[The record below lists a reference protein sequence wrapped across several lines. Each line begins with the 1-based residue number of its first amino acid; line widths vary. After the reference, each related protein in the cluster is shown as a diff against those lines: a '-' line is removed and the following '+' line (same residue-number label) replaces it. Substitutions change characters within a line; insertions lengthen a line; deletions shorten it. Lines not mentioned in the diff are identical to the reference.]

1 MHRDLDQR
9 ATLARLLRELP
20 EDALPPYDFRE
31 FQRRAAQRA
40 LAAQERHGGRL
51 LAGAAAIAV
60 AALAVLLR
68 VGAPAPH
75 VAAGGVTIGEVAP
88 PQAAPALM
96 PARPEV
102 LEHWL
107 ASLPSDPA
115 LVRVGARA
123 AVSGLEDRI
132 AQLDDQLSTARL
144 EPAQAGRLDAL
155 QQERTRLMGAL
166 VQVRYAET
174 LADAAR

>member
-1 MHRDLDQR
+1 MHRDLDPR

-20 EDALPPYDFRE
+20 EDALAPYDFRE
-31 FQRRAAQRA
+31 FERRAAQRT
-40 LAAQERHGGRL
+40 LAAQGRHGGRL
-51 LAGAAAIAV
+51 VAAAAAIAV
-60 AALAVLLR
+60 MTLVVLLR
-68 VGAPAPH
+68 FGTPAPR
-75 VAAGGVTIGEVAP
+75 VAAGNVTIGAVTAP
-88 PQAAPALM
+88 RAAPKLM

-102 LEHWL
+102 LENWL

-132 AQLDDQLSTARL
+132 AQLDDQLSAARL
-144 EPAQAGRLDAL
+144 APAQPGRLDAL

>member
-1 MHRDLDQR
+1 MHRDLDQH

-20 EDALPPYDFRE
+20 DDALPPYDFGE
-31 FQRRAAQRA
+31 FQRRAAQRT
-40 LAAQERHGGRL
+40 LAARERHGGRL
-51 LAGAAAIAV
+51 LAAV
-60 AALAVLLR
+60 AATAVMALAVLLR
-68 VGAPAPH
+68 FGAPAPH
-75 VAAGGVTIGEVAP
+75 VAAGGVPIGEVAP
-88 PQAAPALM
+88 PEAPTLT

-155 QQERTRLMGAL
+155 QQQRTRLMGAL

-174 LADAAR
+174 LADAAH

>member
-1 MHRDLDQR
+1 MHRHLDQR
-9 ATLARLLRELP
+9 TTLARLLRELP
-20 EDALPPYDFRE
+20 GDELAPYDFCE
-31 FQRRAAQRA
+31 FQRRAAQRTR
-40 LAAQERHGGRL
+40 AAEERHDGRL
-51 LAGAAAIAV
+51 LAAAGAIAV
-60 AALAVLLR
+60 MAIAVLLR
-68 VGAPAPH
+68 FGAPAPR
-75 VAAGGVTIGEVAP
+75 VAAGSVAVGENTAP
-88 PQAAPALM
+88 PATLTLA

-123 AVSGLEDRI
+123 AVGGLEDRI
-132 AQLDDQLSTARL
+132 AQLDDQLSAARL
-144 EPAQAGRLDAL
+144 EPAQAERLDAL